1 MVRTLTLLLIAP
13 LLSGCIAV
21 AAVGAAGAVTGA
33 AIGATGAVIGA
44 TVGATGAAI
53 DAVTPGD
60 DDDEKH
66 DD

>member
-1 MVRTLTLLLIAP
+1 MIRTLALLLIAP
-13 LLSGCIAV
+13 LLSGCIAA

-44 TVGATGAAI
+44 TVGATGAVV

-60 DDDEKH
+60 DDDEKR

>member
-1 MVRTLTLLLIAP
+1 MIRTLALLLIAP
-13 LLSGCIAV
+13 LLSGCIA

-44 TVGATGAAI
+44 TVGATGAVV

-60 DDDEKH
+60 DDDEKR